1 MLLGPAIRMA
11 SARGGE
17 SRLSIFLFHRVLP
30 APDPLFPG
38 EVDVAAFDRMVGW
51 ISRWFQVLP
60 LPEALLRLREGRLPA
75 GAAAITFD
83 DGYADNLTHALPILL
98 RHQASAT
105 LFVATGFLDGGRMWN
120 DTLIESV
127 RRTPLARLDL
137 SAIGMAAVPTGSD
150 ADKRRAIEALI
161 PRLKHLPP
169 EQRYAQV
176 AAVAQ
181 ASQAI
186 LPDDLML
193 RSTQLK
199 AWRQAGMVVG
209 AHTVSH
215 PILSNTS
222 PEAARQEM
230 ADSKAVLESLLDE
243 HIGLFAY
250 PNGKPGQD
258 YQPAHARMAAELGF
272 DAALSTTW
280 GAARRDSDPFE
291 LPRFTPW
298 DRTRLRF
305 GLRLVQNLMAS

>member
-1 MLLGPAIRMA
+1 MLGSAIRMA
-11 SARGGE
+11 SARGGDA
-17 SRLSIFLFHRVLP
+17 RLSIFLFHRVLP

-51 ISRWFQVLP
+51 ISRWFHVLP
-60 LPEALLRLREGRLPA
+60 LTDALSRLKEGRLPA
-75 GAAAITFD
+75 GSAAITFD

-98 RHQASAT
+98 RHRASAT

-120 DTLIESV
+120 DTVVESV
-127 RRTPLARLDL
+127 RRTPLAQLDL
-137 SAIGMAAVPTGSD
+137 ADIGMDSVPTGSD
-150 ADKRRAIEALI
+150 AEKRRAIEMLI

-169 EQRYAQV
+169 EQRQAQV

-181 ASQAI
+181 ASRAV

-193 RSTQLK
+193 RSAQLK
-199 AWRQAGMVVG
+199 AWRQAGMAVG

-215 PILSNTS
+215 PILSTTE
-222 PEAARQEM
+222 PAAARQEM
-230 ADSKAVLESLLDE
+230 ADSKMALESLLGE
-243 HIGLFAY
+243 RIGLFAY

-258 YQPAHARMAAELGF
+258 YQPAHARLAAELGF
-272 DAALSTTW
+272 DAAVATTW
-280 GAARRDSDPFE
+280 GAARRDSDPFQ

-298 DRTRLRF
+298 DRTKLRF

>member
-38 EVDVAAFDRMVGW
+38 EVDVAAFDRMLGW

-60 LPEALLRLREGRLPA
+60 LSEAVRRLREGRLPA
-75 GAAAITFD
+75 GSAAITFD

-120 DTLIESV
+120 DTLIEAV
-127 RRTPLARLDL
+127 RRTPLGELDL
-137 SAIGMAAVPTGSD
+137 SGIGMACLPTGSD
-150 ADKRRAIEALI
+150 TDKRQAIEALI

-169 EQRYAQV
+169 ELRQAQV
-176 AAVAQ
+176 AAVAE

-193 RSTQLK
+193 RSAQLK
-199 AWRQAGMVVG
+199 AWRQAGMDVG

-215 PILSNTS
+215 PILSKTS

-230 ADSKAVLESLLDE
+230 ADSKAALESLLGE
-243 HIGLFAY
+243 RIGLFAY
-250 PNGKPGQD
+250 PNGKPVQD
-258 YQPAHARMAAELGF
+258 YQPEHARMAAELGF
-272 DAALSTTW
+272 DAAVATHW
-280 GAARRDSDPFE
+280 GAARRDSDPFQ

-298 DRTRLRF
+298 DRTRGRF